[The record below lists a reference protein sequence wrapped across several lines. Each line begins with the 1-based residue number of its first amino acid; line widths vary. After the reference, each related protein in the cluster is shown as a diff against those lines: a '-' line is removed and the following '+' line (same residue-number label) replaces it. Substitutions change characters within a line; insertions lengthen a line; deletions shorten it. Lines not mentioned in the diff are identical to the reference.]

1 MFKIVFCS
9 SLFLLMFSC
18 QKDNQVVEPE
28 NARFPE
34 KTTEI
39 ASKNKESVVTE
50 KIKVYPSKY
59 LAIENV
65 LVNDHKIILPQQE
78 FAKLYPKYDSI
89 RTTLRE
95 CGHPLEWLDEKWMV
109 KTYGE
114 KDENVGT
121 FARFDG
127 KITRFSIKSFDFD
140 SNNHL
145 VIFDSGKA
153 KGNTFLIISDQIML
167 DENTTVSDFKKLF
180 PKIEMEETEDKDT
193 VRFRLYI
200 AENLD
205 EAFLF
210 YFKNGKLDYYTLW
223 WLLC

>member
-9 SLFLLMFSC
+9 SLFLLMLSC

-28 NARFPE
+28 NIRSPE

-65 LVNDHKIILPQQE
+65 LVNDHKIILAQQE

-127 KITRFSIKSFDFD
+127 KIARFSIKGFDFD

-153 KGNTFLIISDQIML
+153 KGNTFLIISDQIVL
-167 DENTTVSDFKKLF
+167 DENTSVSDFEKLF
-180 PKIEMEETEDKDT
+180 PKIEMEETEDKDK
-193 VRFRLYI
+193 VRFRLYV
-200 AENLD
+200 AKNLD

-210 YFKNGKLDYYTLW
+210 YFKNGKLEYYTLW

>member
-1 MFKIVFCS
+1 MFKIIFCS
-9 SLFLLMFSC
+9 SLFLLLLSC
-18 QKDNQVVEPE
+18 QKDHQVVESKD
-28 NARFPE
+28 ARSPE

-39 ASKNKESVVTE
+39 ASENKESVVTA
-50 KIKVYPSKY
+50 KIKVYRSKY

-65 LVNDHKIILPQQE
+65 LLNNHKIILEQKE
-78 FAKLYPKYDSI
+78 FRNLYPKYDSI

-95 CGHPLEWLDEKWMV
+95 CGHPLEWLDEKWMI

-127 KITRFSIKSFDFD
+127 KIARFSIKGFDFD

-153 KGNTFLIISDQIML
+153 KGNTFLIISDQIVL
-167 DENTTVSDFKKLF
+167 DENTSVSEFKNLF
-180 PKIEMEETEDKDT
+180 PKVEIEVTDEKNT
-193 VRFRLYI
+193 VRFRLYV
-200 AENLD
+200 AENFD

-210 YFKNGKLDYYTLW
+210 YFKDGKLDYYTLW

>member
-1 MFKIVFCS
+1 MIKTIFCS
-9 SLFLLMFSC
+9 SLFLLLLSC

-28 NARFPE
+28 NGRSPE

-50 KIKVYPSKY
+50 KIKVYTSKY

-65 LVNDHKIILPQQE
+65 LVNNHRIILEQKE
-78 FAKLYPKYDSI
+78 FINIYPKYDST

-95 CGHPLEWLDEKWMV
+95 CGHPLEWLDEKWMIM
-109 KTYGE
+109 TYGE

-127 KITRFSIKSFDFD
+127 EITRFSIRGFDFD

-153 KGNTFLIISDQIML
+153 KGNTFLIISDQIIL
-167 DENTTVSDFKKLF
+167 DENTTISEFKELF
-180 PKIEMEETEDKDT
+180 PKIEMEETEDKDM

-210 YFKNGKLDYYTLW
+210 YFKNGKLEYYTLW